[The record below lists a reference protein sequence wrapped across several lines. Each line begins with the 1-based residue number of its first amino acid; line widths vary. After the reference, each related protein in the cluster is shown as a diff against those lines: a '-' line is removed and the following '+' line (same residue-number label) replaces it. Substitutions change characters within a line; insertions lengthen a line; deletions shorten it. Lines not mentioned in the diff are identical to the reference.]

1 MAQKMEEEL
10 GRSKILQRKMPKK
23 QKINI
28 LWFTKDLRTRDSESL
43 YNVMQE
49 ELPFLAVYV
58 FDSEFFSQ
66 KQFGCRKIAKYRA
79 KFLLESIEDLKQNL
93 ARLNIPF
100 LVKHGKTEDVFKDIS
115 EEFEILK
122 IFCQEEWTKEE
133 TELQTKIRIALPAVI
148 WERSYSQFLVHPL
161 FVFKTLDKIPML
173 FTTFRQKIEKN
184 LLIRPEFDSED
195 FMYNKSEIHFKSDDI
210 SLKLLGFED
219 FETDER
225 TAFPF
230 SGGENE
236 ALNRLHHY
244 FSETQH
250 LSQYKETRNGLVG
263 TDYSS
268 KFSAWLSDGSLS
280 AVTIYHE
287 IKKYEKEFG
296 ANDSTYWLFFELL
309 WRDFFKYIS
318 LQHKDYIFWKS
329 GINHQKYFAENN
341 EALIQRWKDGK
352 TDSDFVNA
360 NMLELKNTGWMS
372 NRGRQNVAS
381 YFCKILK
388 QDWRI
393 GAAYFE
399 EMLIDYDVHSNYGNW
414 MYLAGVGND
423 NRNRTFN
430 PEKQAEMYDSNQ
442 KFRRLW
448 LKQ

>member
-1 MAQKMEEEL
+1 MEEKL

-28 LWFTKDLRTRDSESL
+28 LWFTKNLRTRDSEL
-43 YNVMQE
+43 LNNIMQE
-49 ELPFLAVYV
+49 DMPFLAVYV
-58 FDSEFFSQ
+58 FDPDFFQQ
-66 KQFGCRKIAKYRA
+66 KQFGFQKIGKFRA
-79 KFLLESIEDLKQNL
+79 KFQVESVEDLKNNL
-93 ARLNIPF
+93 AKQNIPF
-100 LVKHGKTEDVFKDIS
+100 LIKYGKTEDIFKEIS
-115 EEFEILK
+115 ERFEVVK
-122 IFCQEEWTKEE
+122 IFCQEEWTQEE
-133 TELQTKIRIALPAVI
+133 TQLQKKIRVIIPNAV
-148 WERSYSQFLVHPL
+148 WEKSYSQFLIHPL

-184 LLIRPEFDSED
+184 LLIRPEFESENIV
-195 FMYNKSEIHFKSDDI
+195 YNKENIVVESDEI
-210 SLKLLGFED
+210 SLQSLGFED
-219 FETDER
+219 FEKDKR
-225 TAFPF
+225 SAFPF
-230 SGGENE
+230 SGGENV
-236 ALNRLHHY
+236 ALKRLQFY

-250 LSQYKETRNGLVG
+250 LSCYKETRNGLVG
-263 TDYSS
+263 KEYSS

-287 IKKYEKEFG
+287 IKKYEEKFG
-296 ANDSTYWLFFELL
+296 ANDSTYWLIFELL
-309 WRDFFKYIS
+309 WGDFFRYVS
-318 LQHKDYIFWKS
+318 LQHKNLIFRKA
-329 GINHQKYFAENN
+329 GIKHDPYFVENN
-341 EALIQRWKDGK
+341 PALIQKWIDGE

-399 EMLIDYDVHSNYGNW
+399 ELLIDYDVHSNYGNW

-430 PEKQAEMYDSNQ
+430 PEKQAEIYDSNEE
-442 KFRRLW
+442 FRSLW
-448 LKQ
+448 LRK

>member
-1 MAQKMEEEL
+1 VEEKL
-10 GRSKILQRKMPKK
+10 GRSKILQRKMPEK

-43 YNVMQE
+43 YKAMQE
-49 ELPFLAVYV
+49 DMPFLAVYV
-58 FDSEFFSQ
+58 FDSEFFAE
-66 KQFGCRKIAKYRA
+66 KQIGFRKIGKYRA
-79 KFLLESIEDLKQNL
+79 KFLLESVEDLKQNL
-93 ARLNIPF
+93 AKQKIPF
-100 LVKHGKTEDVFKDIS
+100 SVRYGKTENVFKDIS
-115 EEFEILK
+115 EEFEIVK

-133 TELQTKIRIALPAVI
+133 TEVQTKILSVVPTAI
-148 WERSYSQFLVHPL
+148 WEKSYSQLLVHPL

-173 FTTFRQKIEKN
+173 FTSFRQKIEKN
-184 LLIRPEFDSED
+184 LLIRPEFESED
-195 FMYNKSEIHFKSDDI
+195 LMYNKLEIHFKSDTI
-210 SLKLLGFED
+210 SLKSLGFED
-219 FETDER
+219 FEKDER

-236 ALNRLHHY
+236 AMKRLHHY
-244 FSETQH
+244 FSETQN
-250 LSQYKETRNGLVG
+250 LSQYKQTRNGLVG

-280 AVTIYHE
+280 SVTIYYE
-287 IKKYEKEFG
+287 IKKYEEEFG
-296 ANDSTYWLFFELL
+296 ANDSTYWLIFELL
-309 WRDFFKYIS
+309 WRDYFRYIS
-318 LQHKDYIFWKS
+318 LQYKDLIFWES

-341 EALIQRWKDGK
+341 KTLIQKWKDGE

-399 EMLIDYDVHSNYGNW
+399 EMLIDYDAHSNYGNW

-423 NRNRTFN
+423 NRDRTFN
-430 PEKQAEMYDSNQ
+430 PEKQAEMYDSN
-442 KFRRLW
+442 KEFRKLW